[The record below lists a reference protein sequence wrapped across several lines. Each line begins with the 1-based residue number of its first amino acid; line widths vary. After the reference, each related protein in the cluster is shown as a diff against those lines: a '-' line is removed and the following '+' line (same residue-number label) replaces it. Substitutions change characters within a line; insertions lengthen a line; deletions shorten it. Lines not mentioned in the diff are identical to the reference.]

1 MSKKETEVKE
11 AKAVLVGM
19 IDEGI
24 CTVSEMREAMLIR
37 VSSCSF
43 EHGLKALADKLLR
56 TALTSLKNEKKAF
69 SVGGSWVLSDNAT
82 ALDRCKNVKIREK
95 NILPRVEHLLED
107 LHDLPK
113 QDQKK
118 VVSVI
123 QELVS
128 QYN

>member
-1 MSKKETEVKE
+1 MSNKRKQLRDSKKILE
-11 AKAVLVGM
+11 GM
-19 IDEGI
+19 MAQGMN
-24 CTVSEMREAMLIR
+24 TVREMHDAMLVQ

-43 EHGLKALADKLLR
+43 EHGLKALADNLLR
-56 TALTSLKNEKKAF
+56 TALTSLKNEGKAF

-82 ALDRCKNVKIREK
+82 ALDRCQNVKLREK